1 MKLRIKGNSIRLRL
15 LKSEVDRFAAE
26 GRVTEQTSFGANS
39 LKYTLAVSPDAERVY
54 AEFDDGEI
62 CVYVPES
69 QAHAWAIGDE
79 VGFEA
84 EQLIGD
90 GLILSLLVE
99 KDFVCVGRP
108 DDPDRHDAFTA
119 PV

>member
-26 GRVTEQTSFGANS
+26 GRVSERTWFGANS
-39 LKYTLAVSPDAERVY
+39 LNYTLAVAPDAERVY
-54 AEFDDGEI
+54 AEFGGGEI
-62 CVYVPES
+62 CVFVPAS
-69 QAHAWAIGDE
+69 QARDWATGDD
-79 VGFEA
+79 VGFQA
-84 EQLIGD
+84 EQPVGD